1 MKYITTV
8 NGREYVI
15 EILDEAHLSLDGVV
29 YELDFERV
37 GNQPVY
43 SLVLDGQSFEA
54 HVYTDEEQWQVLLR
68 GDMYRALVEDERER
82 RLRSQWEGAPAERR
96 EFHLNAPMPGMVIA
110 IPVEEGQVVEKG
122 DVLVILESMKMQ
134 NELKSP
140 RAGKVSR
147 VRVAPG
153 ERVEQ
158 KQTLLTVL

>member
-8 NGREYVI
+8 NKHEYTI

-43 SLVLDGQSFEA
+43 SLVLGGQSFEA
-54 HVYTDEEQWQVLLR
+54 HVYTDDEQWQVLLR
-68 GDMYRALVEDERER
+68 GDMYRAVVEDERER
-82 RLRSQWEGAPAERR
+82 RLRSQLEGVPAERG
-96 EFHLNAPMPGMVIA
+96 EFHLKAPMPGLVIT
-110 IPVEEGQVVEKG
+110 IPVEEGQPVEKG
-122 DVLVILESMKMQ
+122 DVLLILESMKMQ
-134 NELKSP
+134 NELKAP

-158 KQTLLTVL
+158 KQTLLSVI

>member
-8 NGREYVI
+8 NSHEYTI

-43 SLVLDGQSFEA
+43 SLVLGGQSFEA
-54 HVYTDEEQWQVLLR
+54 HVYIDEEQWQVLLR
-68 GDMYRALVEDERER
+68 GDMYRAVVEDERER
-82 RLRSQWEGAPAERR
+82 RLRSQLEGVPAERG
-96 EFHLNAPMPGMVIA
+96 EFHLKAPMPGLVIA
-110 IPVEEGQVVEKG
+110 IPVGEGQSVEKG
-122 DVLVILESMKMQ
+122 DMLVILESMKMQ
-134 NELKSP
+134 NELKAP

-158 KQTLLTVL
+158 KQTLLSVI